1 MMPKVRKRNC
11 FNQPSM
17 ETILTVFEIIA
28 LVAFTA
34 LCLALIYGVKQALH
48 LFDKTS
54 RSIDEATAL
63 MRNIEENI
71 TPVINTLNTT
81 LKQTSETIE
90 QVDKELKNASAIITH
105 FRSVAERID
114 NLEQRLQQEVEQ
126 PLMQAASLIS
136 GISKAIIAFSETF
149 GRKR

>member
-1 MMPKVRKRNC
+1 MPKVRKRNC
-11 FNQPSM
+11 FNQPFM

-28 LVAFTA
+28 LAAFA
-34 LCLALIYGVKQALH
+34 SLCLVLIRGVKQALL

-54 RSIDEATAL
+54 QSLDEMTAL
-63 MRNIEENI
+63 MRNIEGNI

-81 LKQTSETIE
+81 LKQTGETIE
-90 QVDKELKNASAIITH
+90 QVDKELKNASAIIMH

-114 NLEQRLQQEVEQ
+114 NLEQRLQQKVEH

-136 GISKAIIAFSETF
+136 GVSKAIIAFSETL